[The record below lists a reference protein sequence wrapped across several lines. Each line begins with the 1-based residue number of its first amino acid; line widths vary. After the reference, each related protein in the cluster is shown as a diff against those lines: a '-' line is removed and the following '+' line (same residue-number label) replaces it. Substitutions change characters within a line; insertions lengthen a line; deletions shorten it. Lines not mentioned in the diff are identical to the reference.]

1 MLRRVTTAPTSGG
14 RVVVGFDGSKSSLDA
29 LAWAA
34 HQADLTDSR
43 LEVLAAWEWP
53 TSFGWA
59 VPVPDDF
66 DPESE
71 VQSTLGDAVSSVR
84 TAHPALDIDARVVNG
99 HPAPVLVEASKG
111 ASLLVVGSRGHGEF
125 VGMLIGSVSEYC
137 TTNAHCPVLVH
148 RASG

>member
-1 MLRRVTTAPTSGG
+1 MTPGPTSSG
-14 RVVVGFDGSKSSLDA
+14 RVVVGFDGSKASMDA

-34 HQADLTDSR
+34 HQADLTGTR

-53 TSFGWA
+53 TSFGWS
-59 VPVPDDF
+59 VPIPDDF

-71 VQSTLGDAVSSVR
+71 VQSTLQDAVSAVR
-84 TAHPALDIDARVVNG
+84 AAHPELDVEARVVRG

-111 ASLLVVGSRGHGEF
+111 ADLLVVGSRGHGEF

-148 RASG
+148 RPAA

>member
-1 MLRRVTTAPTSGG
+1 MNATQTGTG
-14 RVVVGFDGSKSSLDA
+14 RVVVGIDGSAASLDA

-34 HQADLTDSR
+34 HQADLTGAA
-43 LEVLAAWEWP
+43 LELVAAWEWP

-59 VPVPDDF
+59 VPVPADY
-66 DPESE
+66 DPEAE
-71 VQSTLGDAVSSVR
+71 VRSVLDNAVASARAS
-84 TAHPALDIDARVVNG
+84 HSALRVDARIVHG

-111 ASLLVVGSRGHGEF
+111 ADLLVVGSRGHGEF

-148 RASG
+148 RPSA